1 MRLRALMHRRLRR
14 PHPSAGAS
22 ARCRLRWQRG
32 ARRDQRTV
40 AVVAAEQEAQVVVAQ
55 VVEGLE
61 AAAGLLLSVEAAEPA
76 AVGVA

>member
-1 MRLRALMHRRLRR
+1 M
-14 PHPSAGAS
+14 
-22 ARCRLRWQRG
+22 
-32 ARRDQRTV
+32 
-40 AVVAAEQEAQVVVAQ
+40 VAAEQEAQVVVAQ